1 MNFRNIRNMFGF
13 GQPLARQGNRQAR
26 RQAKLNFESLGR
38 KDLMAASVLLSGTTL
53 NVYGTEDVDRVQLE
67 SYTITG
73 PSTSGISL
81 MIPMVRATVSD
92 ASNTVLAQGGYVSW
106 SVADVYISTY
116 GGSDNITQPLSFNT
130 TIYSGEGSD
139 IVTTGSGS
147 DYIVTAGGDDIIGA
161 GEGNNTIYGG
171 SDNDFIVTAGGN
183 DYISATDG
191 NDSIFSGAGNDSIWA
206 GAGSDRIIAGQGNDS
221 LDGGENDDY
230 ISGDD
235 GLDSIWGSTGNDTIY
250 GGAGNDQLIG
260 NEDNDLIYGSTGN
273 DTIWGSTGN
282 DTLYGNDN
290 DDVIYAGDGND
301 SLYAGAGSDKLY
313 GEAGNDL
320 LVAID
325 SDLTDSL
332 YGGSGTDNFWYD
344 KTNLLADSTD
354 ASAAEIN
361 GRWTHGVV
369 AFANGADKSLDG
381 DNIADP
387 TDIGT
392 KASFASSTLFATSG
406 PSNQDIDQGGL
417 GDCWLMSALG
427 EAARAN
433 ANSIRRS
440 VVSLGDGTYGVALG
454 SNYYRVDAEL
464 PTDGSGNLRLAGSG
478 VDDDIWVAIME
489 KAYAK
494 YRDGSN
500 TYSSLGGG
508 WSSEVWNAL
517 GATNSASKSYGA
529 GQGATALS
537 YIQTERNA
545 GKAVVVSINNAVAG
559 SGLASTHVYMVE
571 AVDTALGQI
580 TLRNPWGTAGLGAN
594 NNLITVT
601 GAQLVSSLY
610 SNGNGIQSA
619 NLIS

>member
-1 MNFRNIRNMFGF
+1 MNFRNISNMLGI
-13 GQPLARQGNRQAR
+13 GQSVARQGSRQTR
-26 RQAKLNFESLGR
+26 RQAKLHFESLGR

-73 PSTSGISL
+73 PSTSGIAL
-81 MIPMVRATVSD
+81 LIPMVRATVTD
-92 ASNTVLAQGGYVSW
+92 TTNTVAAQGVYASW
-106 SVADVYISTY
+106 SISDIYISTY

-130 TIYSGEGSD
+130 TVYSGEGSD

-147 DYIVTAGGDDIIGA
+147 DYIVTTGGDDVIGA
-161 GEGNNTIYGG
+161 GDGNNTVYGG
-171 SDNDFIVTAGGN
+171 AGNDFIVTVGGN
-183 DYISATDG
+183 DYISASDG
-191 NDSIFSGAGNDSIWA
+191 NDYISSGSGNDSIW
-206 GAGSDRIIAGQGNDS
+206 GGFGNDRIYSGLGNDNV
-221 LDGGENDDY
+221 DGGENDDY

-235 GLDSIWGSTGNDTIY
+235 GLDSIWGGTGNDSIY
-250 GGAGNDQLIG
+250 GGAGSDQLTG

-273 DTIWGSTGN
+273 DSIWGSAGN
-282 DTLYGNDN
+282 DTLFGNEN

-301 SLYAGAGSDKLY
+301 SLYAGAGADALY
-313 GEAGNDL
+313 GDAGNDL

-325 SDLTDSL
+325 SDVADSL

-344 KTNLLADSTD
+344 YAIFFADTTD
-354 ASAAEIN
+354 ATTAEIN
-361 GRWTHGVV
+361 GRWTHGVG
-369 AFANGADKSLDG
+369 AFANGADSSLDG

-392 KASFASSTLFATSG
+392 KASFAASPLFATSG
-406 PSNQDIDQGGL
+406 PSNQDIDQGNL

-427 EAARAN
+427 EAARTN
-433 ANSIRRS
+433 ADSIRRS
-440 VVSLGDGTYGVALG
+440 VVPLGDGTFGVALG
-454 SNYYRVDAEL
+454 SSYYRVDAEL
-464 PTDGSGNLRLAGSG
+464 PTDGAGNLSLAGSG

-494 YRDGSN
+494 YRTGSN
-500 TYSSLGGG
+500 TYASLNGG
-508 WSSEVWNAL
+508 WAGDVWNAL
-517 GATNSASKSYGA
+517 GATNSASKSYSS
-529 GQGATALS
+529 GQGASALS

-545 GKAVVVSINNAVAG
+545 GKAVAVSIQNAVAG
-559 SGLASTHVYMVE
+559 SGLFNTHVYMVE

-580 TLRNPWGTAGLGAN
+580 TLRNPWGTAGRGAN

-601 GAQLVSSLY
+601 GSQLVSSMY
-610 SNGNGIQSA
+610 SNGKGIQSA